1 MADILLLDNIDSFT
15 YNLADQLRSNG
26 HNVVIYRNHIP
37 AQTLIERLATMSN
50 PVLMLSPGPG
60 VPSEAGCMPELL
72 TRLRGKLPIIGIC
85 LGHQAIVEAYGGYV
99 GQAGEIL
106 HGKASS
112 IEHDGQAG
120 EILHGK
126 ASSIEHDGQAMFA
139 GLTNPLPVARYHS
152 LVGSNI
158 PAGLTINAHFNG
170 MVMAVRHD
178 ADRVCGFQFHPESI
192 LTTQGARL
200 LEQTLAWAQQKLEP
214 ANTLQPILEKLYQAQ
229 TLSQQESHQLFS
241 AVVRGELKPEQ
252 LAAALVS
259 MKIRGEHPNEIAGA
273 ATALL
278 ENAAPFPRPDYLFA
292 DIVGTGGD
300 GSNSINI
307 STASAFVA
315 AACGLKVAKHGNRS
329 VSSKSGSSDLLAAF
343 GINLDMNADKSR
355 QALDELGVC
364 FLFAPK
370 YHTGFRHAM
379 PVRQQ
384 LKTRTL
390 FNVLGPL
397 INPAHPPLALIGV
410 YSPELVLPI
419 AETLRV
425 LGYQRAAVVHS
436 GGMDE
441 VSLHAPT
448 IVAELHDGEI
458 KSYQLT
464 AEDFGLTPYH
474 QEQLAGGT
482 PEENRDILTRLLQG
496 KGDAAHEAAVAA
508 NVAMLM
514 RLHGHEDLQAN
525 AQTVLEVLR
534 SGSAYDRVTALAAR
548 G

>member
-112 IEHDGQAG
+112 IEHDGQA
-120 EILHGK
+120 
-126 ASSIEHDGQAMFA
+126 MFA

-214 ANTLQPILEKLYQAQ
+214 TNTLQPILEKLYQAQ

-307 STASAFVA
+307 STASAFV
-315 AACGLKVAKHGNRS
+315 
-329 VSSKSGSSDLLAAF
+329 
-343 GINLDMNADKSR
+343 
-355 QALDELGVC
+355 
-364 FLFAPK
+364 
-370 YHTGFRHAM
+370 TGFRHAM